1 LGLYRSENKLWGIRI
16 RRQAQLEDEEEVV
29 VKKEDDNA
37 DDRDLDLP
45 SIDDIING
53 RSWPF
58 IVTTMDRQYP
68 ACRKT
73 FITHRSLT
81 QHLPRRQGSCS

>member
-1 LGLYRSENKLWGIRI
+1 L
-16 RRQAQLEDEEEVV
+16 AQLEDEEGVVIKQDDADVV

-53 RSWPF
+53 RS
-58 IVTTMDRQYP
+58 
-68 ACRKT
+68 
-73 FITHRSLT
+73 
-81 QHLPRRQGSCS
+81 